1 MEMEMEMEDFFG
13 ELFDFNSILPADE
26 IYSSLQPCRVLHPTA
41 ESTTSVVDQ
50 TLNRSTQT
58 IHELL
63 NSSANLKSSAAQEI
77 IISANPSPIPGTVSN
92 YPISNLIS
100 FGNSKNN
107 NTNYNDENSTI
118 NFSSSLTE
126 DDNYFDQYYHHQ
138 DASNGNGIMIFS
150 TQKRGFGAPSRTP
163 VQALDHVVAERKR
176 RQKLGQHFISLSKVV
191 PGLKKLDKASLL
203 EDAIEHLKALKERVN
218 NLEQEEVKRNPIDD
232 DESKDD
238 ININGSSSKLS
249 ALEIK
254 ARIMNKSV
262 LLKIFCKNEKGMMS
276 RIPCELEKMQLC
288 VTDIKVMPFGDA
300 ALDITILLEM
310 HSEFRG
316 TLKDI
321 VDHLEMVFLKPCDH
335 LH

>member
-1 MEMEMEMEDFFG
+1 MEMEDYFG
-13 ELFDFNSILPADE
+13 EFFDFNS
-26 IYSSLQPCRVLHPTA
+26 VLHPTA
-41 ESTTSVVDQ
+41 ESTTPTSVVDQ
-50 TLNRSTQT
+50 TLNKGTQS

-63 NSSANLKSSAAQEI
+63 SSTA
-77 IISANPSPIPGTVSN
+77 TVSN
-92 YPISNLIS
+92 YPKSHLIS
-100 FGNSKNN
+100 FGNTKN
-107 NTNYNDENSTI
+107 NTNYNDEMMIRDYNSMISPKGTI

-126 DDNYFDQYYHHQ
+126 DDNYSAIIRNKYYHHQ

-150 TQKRGFGAPSRTP
+150 TQKRGCGAPSRTP
-163 VQALDHVVAERKR
+163 VQARDHIVAEKKR

-203 EDAIEHLKALKERVN
+203 EDAIKHLKALKERVN
-218 NLEQEEVKRNPIDD
+218 ALEQEEVKSN
-232 DESKDD
+232 DETKDD
-238 ININGSSSKLS
+238 ININGISSKLS

-262 LLKIFCKNEKGMMS
+262 LLKIFCKNEKGLMS

-316 TLKDI
+316 TVKDI
-321 VDHLEMVFLKPCDH
+321 VDHLEMVFLKPCDN